1 MGNDTVLNKQLY
13 FSKPQY
19 RVALLLARIMF
30 IVWGRGG
37 GKSSR
42 VLAYITALWSST
54 LARGT
59 ILFTGPSFR
68 KLVDD
73 LVSTVEKGWNEMG
86 YVEGLDYVKWIK
98 PPEDWIRPL
107 ERPGSFKYSI
117 TWRTGFT
124 ITLSSQDRKV
134 FDNGKSVCAVIADEL
149 KKLKR
154 EQFIETTKT
163 IRGNREYFKD
173 AIGYGSII
181 GCSDKFIGA
190 KDHDWFLDWKQ
201 YDNKQLQED
210 ILWLVCHIDK
220 MEKSGA
226 DKEVIKPLKEALHE
240 MRKQCVVFSES
251 SSLENIHALGV
262 DYIDA
267 QAKASNEHEFNT
279 AILGFDYNKIPGGF
293 YGLLDESTHSY
304 EATNYKAFD
313 KQYITTSR
321 NADIDKDLNMN
332 SALDVSIDFGGKHN
346 FMITAQCS
354 AICIN
359 ALKNFFVKTPLKLSD
374 LVLLLHNYYWDT
386 MICKE
391 INFFYDPSGNKE
403 VADNIY
409 TNVQAVKMQLE
420 ELGWIVNDWN
430 IISYISHNDK
440 YDIWEAIL
448 DESDD
453 RDVEAP
459 VFRYNALNCYEMQV
473 SMAKAPMK
481 QIGNEKKKDKS
492 SERKDIPQEFA
503 THLSDTIDNIV
514 CFRNLHLIKPEVRIS
529 R

>member
-1 MGNDTVLNKQLY
+1 MEKIDKQLY

-19 RVALLLARIMF
+19 RIALLLARVMF
-30 IVWGRGG
+30 IVWGRGS

-42 VLAYITALWSST
+42 VLAYITALWSTT

-86 YVEGLDYVKWIK
+86 YIEGRDYVKWIK
-98 PPEDWIRPL
+98 PPDEWTKPL
-107 ERPGSFKYSI
+107 EKPGSYKYSI
-117 TWRTGFT
+117 TWRTGYT

-134 FDNGKSVCAVIADEL
+134 FDNGKSVCAVVADEL

-154 EQFIETTKT
+154 EQFVETTKT

-181 GCSDKFIGA
+181 GCCDKFIGA

-201 YDNKQLQED
+201 YDNKEMQED
-210 ILWLVCHIDK
+210 ILWLVCHIES

-226 DKEVIKPLKEALHE
+226 EESLLKPLRAVLLE

-251 SSLENIHALGV
+251 STLENIHALGV

-267 QAKASNEHEFNT
+267 QAKASNDHEFNT
-279 AILGFDYNKIPGGF
+279 AILGIDYNKIPGGF
-293 YGLLDESTHSY
+293 YGLFDDSIHGY
-304 EATNYKAFD
+304 EATNYVKYD
-313 KQYITTSR
+313 NQYRSSIR
-321 NADIDKDLNMN
+321 NADIDNDLDIHG
-332 SALDVSIDFGGKHN
+332 ALDMSIDFGGKHN
-346 FMITAQCS
+346 FMVIAQCS
-354 AICIN
+354 ATCIN
-359 ALKNFFVKTPLKLSD
+359 VLKNFFVKTPMKLTD
-374 LVLLLHNYYWDT
+374 LVLSFHNYYWDR
-386 MICKE
+386 MECKE

-409 TNVQAVKMQLE
+409 TNVQTVKMQLE
-420 ELGWIVNDWN
+420 ELGWVVNDWN
-430 IISYISHNDK
+430 IIAYISHNDK
-440 YDIWEAIL
+440 YDIWEKIL
-448 DESDD
+448 DESED
-453 RDVEAP
+453 RVSDAP
-459 VFRYNALNCYEMQV
+459 LFRYNSLNCYEMQV
-473 SMAKAPMK
+473 SMAKAAMK

-492 SERKDIPQEFA
+492 SERQNIPQEFA

-514 CFRNLHLIKPEVRIS
+514 CFRNLHLIKQEVRIS
-529 R
+529 G